1 MPDAAA
7 LPSVSPDR
15 LREAAGAFVTGVTI
29 VTTSAP
35 DGLFGCTANAV
46 ASLSLEPPLMLV
58 CLDRAASTHPR
69 MLAARSFA
77 INVIRAGDENEA
89 LARAFAATSD
99 DKFSG
104 VPHQAGTTGA
114 PILDAALAWLECEL
128 DRTYEGGDH
137 TIFVGRVV
145 DATVRD
151 GEPLVFHRGR
161 FSSTLLVE

>member
-1 MPDAAA
+1 MR
-7 LPSVSPDR
+7 PSVSPER

-29 VTTSAP
+29 VTTSAD
-35 DGLFGCTANAV
+35 DGQFGCTANAV

-77 INVIRAGDENEA
+77 INVIRSGADNEQ
-89 LARAFAATSD
+89 LARHFASKHD
-99 DKFSG
+99 DKFAG
-104 VPHQAGTTGA
+104 VAFRPGTGGA

-137 TIFVGRVV
+137 TIFVGRVI
-145 DATVRD
+145 DAAAEE
-151 GEPLVFHRGR
+151 GEPLVVHRGR
-161 FSSTLLVE
+161 FSALGE